1 MSTYHRIHELI
12 HADNTI
18 CHLKSTNK
26 QAVLDELID
35 QIKPLKGEPEA
46 REKLISALH
55 EREQL
60 CSTGVGNGIAIPHA
74 RNALVGLVDDAVIVF
89 GRSPEGIAFESIDK
103 EPAYLFFLVVAPNVR
118 EHLQI
123 MARLSKILRDPRL
136 RKNLLSADRPE
147 RVHQVIQDAES
158 DLD

>member
-1 MSTYHRIHELI
+1 MSDYHRIHELI
-12 HADNTI
+12 HSGNTI
-18 CHLKSTNK
+18 CRLNSTLKDD
-26 QAVLDELID
+26 VLLELID
-35 QIKPLKGEPEA
+35 QMEALKAAPEA
-46 REKLISALH
+46 RTKLAHAIK

-74 RNALVGLVDDAVIVF
+74 RNALVGLVDHAVMVF
-89 GRSPEGIAFESIDK
+89 GRSPEGISFDSIDK
-103 EPAYLFFLVVAPNVR
+103 EPCFLFFLVVAPNVR

-136 RKNLLSADRPE
+136 RKNLLTSDTPE
-147 RVHQVIQDAES
+147 RVHQLIKDAES